1 MRGLFSL
8 VASQA
13 SIRYHTPTH
22 LPIAHPPTPSP
33 ARCLGIEL
41 LSSSPPDLP
50 NLSNCS
56 MSTTNAQSSASNQ
69 PSSTTIWLILIMAS
83 IGFAFDIYE
92 LLMLPLIIKP
102 AIAALSAP
110 LVEQLVS
117 SGTPKPEAMALWAPG
132 SDNYVTWARTLFF
145 VPALVGGV
153 FGLLGGYLTD
163 LFGRRRVLTGSILLY
178 AFSALAAGFAKDLNW
193 LLFFR
198 CLVFIGVCVEFVA
211 AVAWLAELFDDP
223 KKKEKALGYTQ
234 AFSSIG
240 GLLVGIAAV
249 LAAWLAQK
257 QWLPPI
263 YGQHEAWRYTLISG
277 VIPALPLILI
287 RPFLPESPKWREK
300 KLSGALKRPSIAELF
315 SPGLAR
321 TTIITTLLFAAS
333 YGIAFGAIQQL
344 PQILAGHALVV
355 KDSEAKGKEVI
366 AAEEAKIGK
375 PLPEGRKKAIVGNF
389 RDEEVAKVTIF
400 QEVGGLVGRLLL
412 AFLALAIVSR
422 QALLRIFLI
431 PATIFVPLLFYW
443 ISTSY
448 KAEDSL
454 VWIKAGIFF
463 AGLFTVAQFSFWGN
477 YIPRVF
483 PLHLRGTGESFAA
496 NIGGRILGT
505 LAAFLTL
512 TFSASKPPDP
522 GKIALVGAAVAGSYA
537 LIGLVI
543 SWMLPEPNEEVD
555 HE

>member
-1 MRGLFSL
+1 MS
-8 VASQA
+8 
-13 SIRYHTPTH
+13 T
-22 LPIAHPPTPSP
+22 
-33 ARCLGIEL
+33 
-41 LSSSPPDLP
+41 SSS
-50 NLSNCS
+50 NV
-56 MSTTNAQSSASNQ
+56 STHSAFAQ
-69 PSSTTIWLILIMAS
+69 PSSTTIWLILVMAS

-102 AIAALSAP
+102 AIAALSTP
-110 LVEQLVS
+110 LVEQMVS
-117 SGTPKPEAMALWAPG
+117 AGTPRPEAMGLWAPG
-132 SDNYVTWARTLFF
+132 GDNYVMWARTLFF
-145 VPALVGGV
+145 IPALIGGI

-163 LFGRRRVLTGSILLY
+163 LFGRRAVLTFSILLY
-178 AFSALAAGFAKDLNW
+178 ALSALAAGFATNLYW

-240 GLLVGIAAV
+240 GLLVGAAAV
-249 LAAWLAQK
+249 LATWLAQK
-257 QWLPPI
+257 QILPAI

-315 SPGLAR
+315 SPALAR
-321 TTIITTLLFAAS
+321 TTIITTILFAAS

-344 PQILAGHALVV
+344 PQILSGHALIA
-355 KDSEAKGKEVI
+355 KESQAKGKEMI
-366 AAEEAKIGK
+366 AADEAKSGK
-375 PLPEGRKKAIVGNF
+375 EIPEGRKKAIIGNF

-400 QEVGGLVGRLLL
+400 QEVGGLIGRVIF
-412 AFLALAIVSR
+412 AVLALVVVSR
-422 QALLRIFLI
+422 QTLLRTFLI
-431 PATIFVPLLFYW
+431 PAAIFVPLLFYW

-448 KAEDSL
+448 KQEDSL
-454 VWIKAGIFF
+454 IWIKAGIFL

-512 TFSASKPPDP
+512 TFSQSKPPDP
-522 GKIALVGAAVAGSYA
+522 GKIALAGAAVAGAYA
-537 LIGLVI
+537 ILGLVL
-543 SWMLPEPNEEVD
+543 SWMLPEPKAELENE
-555 HE
+555 